1 MLQPD
6 YHETSFTNEWRF
18 LGALAGALNRA
29 QDALANATIS
39 WHCHGHAVMSFFRH
53 VTVSGWV
60 ANPLHP
66 TSSVSV

>member
-39 WHCHGHAVMSFFRH
+39 WHCQGHAVMARSNVLFSARYR
-53 VTVSGWV
+53 VRMGG
-60 ANPLHP
+60 
-66 TSSVSV
+66 